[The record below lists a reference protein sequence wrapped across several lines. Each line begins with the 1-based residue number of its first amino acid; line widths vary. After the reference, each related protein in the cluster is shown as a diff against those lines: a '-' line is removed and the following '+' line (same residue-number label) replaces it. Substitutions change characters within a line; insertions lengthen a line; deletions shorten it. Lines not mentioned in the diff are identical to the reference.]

1 MNEKKNNKNKY
12 EKRLAFQQKMITR
25 QSEQIEKL
33 KSENERLNNKL
44 IEKDELINAIEPMR
58 KEMADNLKEQKRLKK
73 EYKTLIQELKDMKK
87 IVNKEVYRNRW
98 WLIRWLLK

>member
-1 MNEKKNNKNKY
+1 MK
-12 EKRLAFQQKMITR
+12 T
-25 QSEQIEKL
+25 
-33 KSENERLNNKL
+33 NKL
-44 IEKDELINAIEPMR
+44 ENLKKQLINE
-58 KEMADNLKEQKRLKK
+58 LKGQKRYNRLKK